1 MKRLFVRDEFRGRRL
16 GVSLIERIIEE
27 GRLLGYKKMLL
38 DTFAPKMQKAVKIYR
53 VHGFIEI
60 PPYYNENPYSDVVYM
75 ELDL

>member
-1 MKRLFVRDEFRGRRL
+1 
-16 GVSLIERIIEE
+16 
-27 GRLLGYKKMLL
+27 MLL